1 LGLRLKNMNFDLL
14 HPRDQIEL
22 TMARIYGRD
31 MTTTSG
37 GNISVRDEDGHVWIS
52 PARVDKGNLRRHDIA
67 KVALSG
73 EQLEGPHPPSSE
85 CPFHLSIYRARPDI
99 KAIIHAHPSALVSFS
114 ICGQVPDT
122 RVFPEAWNVCGEVAF
137 APYALPGSEQLGVNI
152 AEQFAASSDTL
163 CVVLENHGVVVG
175 GASLADV
182 FKRFETLEF
191 TAKTIMQAKNLG
203 SLKVLDEAGM
213 SMAKDRLPDLPVCEP
228 QAPSSRER
236 ELRKEICDFIHRAYE
251 HDLVTSTWGS
261 LSARINDDSFLIT
274 PYRVDRAS
282 LDLEDLIVVRGGEC
296 PAGTRPSRA
305 VDLHA
310 AIYAAHPEMHAVI
323 NALPVSATAFS
334 VSDAVLDT
342 RTIPES
348 FLFLKDVPKFAY
360 ETVLSEPHTVAQ
372 AMGPDNPVALLEHN
386 GALVAGKTVL
396 DAFDRLEVLEATA
409 EAIIQSKPLGEITPM
424 ADTVIE
430 ELLKAFGRV

>member
-1 LGLRLKNMNFDLL
+1 MNFDLL

-22 TMARIYGRD
+22 IMARIYGRD

-37 GNISVRDEDGHVWIS
+37 GNISVRDEDGHIWIS
-52 PARVDKGNLRRHDIA
+52 PARVDKGNLKRGDMA
-67 KVALSG
+67 KVS
-73 EQLEGPHPPSSE
+73 LEGELLEAPHPPSSE

-114 ICGQVPDT
+114 ICAQVPNT
-122 RVFPEAWNVCGEVAF
+122 HVFPEAWNVCGEVAF
-137 APYALPGSEQLGVNI
+137 APYALPGSEQLGINI
-152 AEQFAASSDTL
+152 AEQFSASENTL

-175 GASLADV
+175 GGSLADV

-191 TAKTIMQAKNLG
+191 TAKTILQAKNIGPIKL
-203 SLKVLDEAGM
+203 LDQAGIEQ
-213 SMAKDRLPDLPVCEP
+213 ANNRLPNLPVGESKPPC
-228 QAPSSRER
+228 SRER

-261 LSARINDDSFLIT
+261 LSARIDEGAFLIT
-274 PYRVDRAS
+274 PYRVDRRS
-282 LDLEDLIVVRGGEC
+282 LGLEDLIVVRNGRCAEGM
-296 PAGTRPSRA
+296 RPSRA
-305 VDLHA
+305 VHMHA
-310 AIYAAHPEMHAVI
+310 AIYAAHPGMNAVI

-334 VSDAVLDT
+334 VSDSTLDT

-348 FLFLKDVPKFAY
+348 YLFLKDVPKIPYAQ
-360 ETVLSEPHTVAQ
+360 VLGEPEAIAR

-409 EAIIQSKPLGEITPM
+409 EAIIESKPLGTITPM
-424 ADTVIE
+424 ADDVID
-430 ELLKAFGRV
+430 ELNKTFGRV